1 MGCDCMLPPYSVRCR
16 EPDGW
21 RFHDHVAQMTDM
33 LDLHLNAIPLLH
45 KQRRVALFT
54 HAAVSR

>member
-33 LDLHLNAIPLLH
+33 LDLHLNAIPSFINSGGLRFLP
-45 KQRRVALFT
+45 T
-54 HAAVSR
+54 PP

>member
-33 LDLHLNAIPLLH
+33 LDLHLNAIPSFINSGGLRFYPRH
-45 KQRRVALFT
+45 RA
-54 HAAVSR
+54 SR